1 MITDNQTNFVWF
13 SALLKEKY
21 SAECGRII
29 EILTRHHIN
38 FDFLKETKDIWC
50 RDYMPVQLS
59 EKEFVQFRYEPSY
72 LKTEKELLS
81 RSDPKL
87 VNEANGIHV
96 ENSLIN
102 LDGGNIVRYQ
112 NKAMITARVYKE
124 NRDTGLTEAEI
135 RDHIS
140 KDLHAEVIII
150 PEHRGDEIDHADGN
164 VRFLDDKTILV
175 NELANEYKYWVKGMN
190 QLRDRYG
197 FKFEEIPWFTPK
209 KKKNALSALGIY
221 INFLEVGNLILL
233 PKFEIEGNRD
243 EEAFK
248 RFKVLYHE
256 RCIEQVNINAIA
268 EEGGLLNCI
277 TWNIKSPGNS
287 SLIDLRNQ
295 KKNPLIINA

>member
-21 SAECGRII
+21 SAEFGRII

-59 EKEFVQFRYEPSY
+59 KKEFVQFRYEPSY

-135 RDHIS
+135 RDQIS

-150 PEHRGDEIDHADGN
+150 PEHRGDEIDHADGY

-197 FKFEEIPWFTPK
+197 FKFVEIPWFTPK
-209 KKKNALSALGIY
+209 KKKNPLSALGIY

-243 EEAFK
+243 EDALKKFIE
-248 RFKVLYHE
+248 LYPGKT
-256 RCIEQVNINAIA
+256 IEQVNINDIA

-277 TWNIKSPGNS
+277 SWNIKSPNNGLKTS
-287 SLIDLRNQ
+287 
-295 KKNPLIINA
+295 K